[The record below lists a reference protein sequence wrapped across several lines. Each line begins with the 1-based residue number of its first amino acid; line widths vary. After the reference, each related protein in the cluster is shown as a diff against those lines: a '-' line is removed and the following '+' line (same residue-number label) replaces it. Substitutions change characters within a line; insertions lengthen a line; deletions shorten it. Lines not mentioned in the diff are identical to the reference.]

1 MLRPIASG
9 NVDLAIV
16 SSLTMQKAWH
26 GTFALRSGGLAPMTD
41 NQKRRI
47 SMRGA
52 EDRDNGEVRAIFFDF
67 GGVVAS
73 LDREMLA
80 AFEARHGLPE
90 GSFIKALYTIPEW
103 KAAELGE
110 ETEEGWLEAARRRLH
125 EMAGRSLPDFLEERS
140 WMWRRLDP
148 DVVRLIERLGA
159 RYDVGLLSN
168 ATFRLEDELRGYHK
182 IDGLFKV
189 IVNSSRVGMA
199 KPDARIYHLAAEW
212 IGAVP
217 GWRWWGARLRRLRRP
232 APPRGRWTLRRRAG
246 YNCW

>member
-1 MLRPIASG
+1 
-9 NVDLAIV
+9 
-16 SSLTMQKAWH
+16 
-26 GTFALRSGGLAPMTD
+26 MTD
-41 NQKRRI
+41 NPKPRI

-52 EDRDNGEVRAIFFDF
+52 EDRDNGAVRAIFFDF
-67 GGVVAS
+67 GGVVAR
-73 LDREMLA
+73 LDRALLA

-110 ETEEGWLEAARRRLH
+110 ETEEAWLEAARRKLD
-125 EMAGRSLPDFLEERS
+125 ELAGRPLPDFPEERS
-140 WMWRRLDP
+140 LMWRQLDR
-148 DVVRLIERLGA
+148 DVVSLIERLGS

-199 KPDARIYHLAAEW
+199 KPDARIYHLAAER
-212 IGAVP
+212 IGVEPSACVHIDDLP
-217 GWRWWGARLRRLRRP
+217 HNVDGAREAGFQAIHHNGDYSALEQALRAL
-232 APPRGRWTLRRRAG
+232 GVQW
-246 YNCW
+246 